1 MLWLPPW
8 DARRTPGLRSL
19 PSTGTRDLH
28 VGTDPAG
35 ERVGWSLTRGEGH
48 HLTVAGETGMGKST
62 LLQRLAAD
70 AMGDGRTSLIVV
82 DPLGETAQGVLHLL
96 SPAARSRSVWV
107 APLRSPVGI
116 NALELPT
123 GLTGAN
129 ARAERERR
137 VSELVTALRR
147 VRAERYGE
155 TFYWGPR
162 IEDLLTRTFLVL
174 SACPGSTLRDAH
186 ELLSEPDRWVGPL
199 SSEDEGGKEALAL
212 WESIRREGPEER
224 QGALRIVQEVALS
237 SAISRLLATRA
248 PRWSL
253 SRALEPG
260 AVTFFDLE
268 RTAIGVRASSY
279 LGAALL
285 SLLWSFLLARKDR
298 GKVLLILDEVQEY
311 THAQAV
317 ADGVNVDF
325 DVYRIRTDRTV
336 HGGTIDK
343 GAWVEKRDRISRRV
357 RSYHLD
363 EDLTYTPQEL
373 DRMVVV
379 KDQLRLVF
387 ETFKQKLP
395 TEIFPGRAEVPK
407 TLVYAKDDSHA
418 DDIVRTIREVFDKGN
433 EFCQKITYRTTG
445 AKPEDLLQS
454 FRTTFQPRIVV
465 TVDMIATGTDIKP
478 LEIVMFL
485 RGVKSRTYFEQMK
498 GRAVRVISP
507 TDLIAVSG
515 PDAVSKDHFVIVD
528 CVGVCNSDLSDTFS
542 LDQRPG
548 VELERVFESL
558 PALLKKVA
566 FGAEGERVASTLAG
580 KLARLDRRLT
590 DEQRVAVKEVSGGA
604 SLQDLAGGLVRA
616 LDPQVH
622 AERARAALQLASG
635 ATPPEDA
642 VAKVKEEML
651 REAVKPLA
659 ANPALRA
666 KILEVKKRADQTID
680 SVSQDQLLEAGF
692 SAEAKEKARALVRSF
707 EEFIEKHRDEI
718 TALQVLYSKPRGMHL
733 TFEDVKALADT
744 ISAPPR
750 QWTPEVLWRAYETLE
765 KDRVRGAGQKRLL
778 TDIVSLVRFAL
789 KQEQVLEP
797 FPQHVQERFEE
808 WVKGQERRGKP
819 FTPEQRVWLEMMR
832 DHVASSLQIEADDFD
847 LPPFNQKGGLGK
859 ASVVFGKELTKVIEE
874 LNGVLA
880 E

>member
-1 MLWLPPW
+1 MRPRILSTSRPRPSDPSRELATFRLFPGALARQDRELAWAHALEREEALRALHARGATLALEVHLDRSGAGTLSLLTRLEHRAAVMALWGPRILPWSWSLSPSAPSPPPPGSLIGTIGAATARATSAPMRSSRSERSISPWTLLLPSLRGPRREVRIRFVARPVGPSAPAATPRALHLPRGDRDTPLPLPPAHRLEREMEDLRGERAPGPYWECGGALAITGPGGNTPTKEEQHAVSSLWGAISGVPGGGSFQVRWVRGEGGLRKWEATTRLDLPKDWFRVLGFGQAPALVTPAELMLWLPPW

-298 GKVLLILDEVQEY
+298 GKVLLILDEVQE
-311 THAQAV
+311 
-317 ADGVNVDF
+317 F
-325 DVYRIRTDRTV
+325 
-336 HGGTIDK
+336 
-343 GAWVEKRDRISRRV
+343 
-357 RSYHLD
+357 
-363 EDLTYTPQEL
+363 
-373 DRMVVV
+373 
-379 KDQLRLVF
+379 LV
-387 ETFKQKLP
+387 
-395 TEIFPGRAEVPK
+395 
-407 TLVYAKDDSHA
+407 
-418 DDIVRTIREVFDKGN
+418 
-433 EFCQKITYRTTG
+433 
-445 AKPEDLLQS
+445 QS
-454 FRTTFQPRIVV
+454 
-465 TVDMIATGTDIKP
+465 
-478 LEIVMFL
+478 
-485 RGVKSRTYFEQMK
+485 
-498 GRAVRVISP
+498 
-507 TDLIAVSG
+507 
-515 PDAVSKDHFVIVD
+515 
-528 CVGVCNSDLSDTFS
+528 
-542 LDQRPG
+542 
-548 VELERVFESL
+548 
-558 PALLKKVA
+558 
-566 FGAEGERVASTLAG
+566 
-580 KLARLDRRLT
+580 
-590 DEQRVAVKEVSGGA
+590 
-604 SLQDLAGGLVRA
+604 
-616 LDPQVH
+616 
-622 AERARAALQLASG
+622 
-635 ATPPEDA
+635 
-642 VAKVKEEML
+642 
-651 REAVKPLA
+651 
-659 ANPALRA
+659 
-666 KILEVKKRADQTID
+666 
-680 SVSQDQLLEAGF
+680 
-692 SAEAKEKARALVRSF
+692 
-707 EEFIEKHRDEI
+707 
-718 TALQVLYSKPRGMHL
+718 
-733 TFEDVKALADT
+733 
-744 ISAPPR
+744 
-750 QWTPEVLWRAYETLE
+750 
-765 KDRVRGAGQKRLL
+765 
-778 TDIVSLVRFAL
+778 
-789 KQEQVLEP
+789 
-797 FPQHVQERFEE
+797 
-808 WVKGQERRGKP
+808 
-819 FTPEQRVWLEMMR
+819 
-832 DHVASSLQIEADDFD
+832 
-847 LPPFNQKGGLGK
+847 
-859 ASVVFGKELTKVIEE
+859 
-874 LNGVLA
+874 
-880 E
+880 